1 MIPALLLGSGMLA
14 AAAFDVAVRRVPN
27 WLNVSI
33 LVAGLAVRGAIGG
46 PEAVGW
52 GAIGVLVGLAI
63 GLVPFALRIVGGGDV
78 KLVAAAGAWLGPVGV
93 VQMIVVGAAGG
104 GVLALIILATG
115 GKELRREVGTNLVG
129 AVYARRVPAAPER
142 GKRQIVPL
150 AVALG
155 AAAVGVFLYMGGLR
169 A

>member
-1 MIPALLLGSGMLA
+1 MIPTLLLGSGMLA
-14 AAAFDVAVRRVPN
+14 AATYDLAVRRVPN

-33 LVAGLAVRGAIGG
+33 LIVGLVVRGMAGG

-52 GAIGVLVGLAI
+52 GALGAAVGLAI
-63 GLVPFALRIVGGGDV
+63 GIVPFALRIVGGGDV

-115 GKELRREVGTNLVG
+115 GKALRREVGTNLLG
-129 AVYARRVPAAPER
+129 AAYARRVPQAPER

-155 AAAVGVFLYMGGLR
+155 AAAVGVFLFMGGIG